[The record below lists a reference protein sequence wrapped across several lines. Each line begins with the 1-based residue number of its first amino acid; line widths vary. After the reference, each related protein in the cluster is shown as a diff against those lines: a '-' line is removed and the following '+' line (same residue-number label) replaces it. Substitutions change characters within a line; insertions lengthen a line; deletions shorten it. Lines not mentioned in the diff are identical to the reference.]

1 MESKHITTFPSYSL
15 PDGKPMT
22 GYAVVLASEEFE
34 RVQAVSMIASVAAAQ
49 DVPVDV
55 FVTMNGLNAFE
66 TATVEE
72 RDFEGGRVAEAM
84 LAAETESPLFTEQFE
99 QAQAM
104 GPLRVFACEMA
115 MDVLGNDLEDYVD
128 VFEDTLGVSG
138 FLNRAQDKQVIFV

>member
-1 MESKHITTFPSYSL
+1 MA
-15 PDGKPMT
+15 
-22 GYAVVLASEEFE
+22 GYALVIATDDFEKITAS
-34 RVQAVSMIASVAAAQ
+34 SIISSVAAAS

-66 TATVEE
+66 TETIEK

-115 MDVLGNDLEDYVD
+115 MDVLDNDLEDYVD
-128 VFEDTLGVSG
+128 VFNDTLGVSG